1 MSDDINPTTPAENAT
16 SELPI
21 EQRIEQALYGQPE
34 ETPTAAEV
42 EETEEVEGNAED
54 LSALEPTDE
63 SNESE
68 ADDEP
73 ENLASYLGLTEDQ
86 IAEEDGK
93 IYVNAKVNGET
104 SKVALADLIK
114 GYQTEKA
121 VTQKSQ
127 ALAEERKAWEQ
138 QAQAAQQAY
147 EQKIQQA
154 DTALGI
160 LEKQLVGRFEAV
172 DWDKLRADDPAEW
185 AAKRQEMAQQYQE
198 MKRAKEAVGARQK
211 EAIEQQQQQQAQQQA
226 AYLQQQ
232 SEMMLADN
240 PSWNDAEV
248 KQRELGEIRE
258 FLQDAYGFNE
268 QDLSHVTDHRLV
280 RLIQDAQAYRK
291 VKKAADPKKAKPI
304 PKFVKKGAGRNI
316 ANERAKQA
324 KQKHA
329 RLKKSGSIQD
339 AAALLMDRM

>member
-1 MSDDINPTTPAENAT
+1 MSDDINPTTTAESAT
-16 SELPI
+16 SEMSV
-21 EQRIEQALYGQPE
+21 ERRIEQALYGQPE
-34 ETPTAAEV
+34 ETPPAAEV
-42 EETEEVEGNAED
+42 EEPAEIEDDAED
-54 LSALEPTDE
+54 SAALEPTAE

-68 ADDEP
+68 TDDEP
-73 ENLASYLGLTEDQ
+73 ENLASYLGLTDDQ

-93 IYVNAKVNGET
+93 IYVNAKINGET
-104 SKVALADLIK
+104 AKVSLADLVK

-127 ALAEERKAWEQ
+127 ALAEERRAWEQ

-147 EQKIQQA
+147 QQKIQQA

-185 AAKRQEMAQQYQE
+185 AARRQEMAQQYQE
-198 MKRAKEAVGARQK
+198 MKRAKEAIGARQK
-211 EAIEQQQQQQAQQQA
+211 EVIEQQKQQQAQQQA

-240 PSWNDAEV
+240 PAWNDAEL
-248 KQRELGEIRE
+248 KQRELGEIRD
-258 FLQDAYGFNE
+258 FLQDTYGFNE

-291 VKKAADPKKAKPI
+291 VKTAADPKKAKPI
-304 PKFVKKGAGRNI
+304 PKFVKKGAGRNL

-324 KQKHA
+324 RQKHA
-329 RLKKSGSIQD
+329 RLKKTGNIDD
-339 AAALLMDRM
+339 AAALLLDRM

>member
-1 MSDDINPTTPAENAT
+1 MSDDINPTTTAESAT
-16 SELPI
+16 SEMSV
-21 EQRIEQALYGQPE
+21 ERRIEQALYGQPE
-34 ETPTAAEV
+34 ETPPAAEV
-42 EETEEVEGNAED
+42 EEPAEIEDDAED
-54 LSALEPTDE
+54 SAALEPTAE

-68 ADDEP
+68 TDDEP
-73 ENLASYLGLTEDQ
+73 ENLASYLGLTDDQ

-93 IYVNAKVNGET
+93 IYVNAKINGET
-104 SKVALADLIK
+104 AKVSLADLVK

-127 ALAEERKAWEQ
+127 ALAEERRAWEQ

-147 EQKIQQA
+147 QQKIQQA

-185 AAKRQEMAQQYQE
+185 AARRQEMAQQYQE
-198 MKRAKEAVGARQK
+198 MKRAKEAIGARQK
-211 EAIEQQQQQQAQQQA
+211 EVIEQQRQQQAQQQA

-232 SEMMLADN
+232 SEMMLSDN
-240 PSWNDAEV
+240 PAWNDAEL
-248 KQRELGEIRE
+248 KQRELGEIRD
-258 FLQDAYGFNE
+258 FLQDTYGFNE

-291 VKKAADPKKAKPI
+291 VKTAADPKKAKPI
-304 PKFVKKGAGRNI
+304 PKFVKKGAGRNL

-329 RLKKSGSIQD
+329 RLKKTGNIDD
-339 AAALLMDRM
+339 AAALLLDRM